1 MDVRRGRVRGRLPRR
16 SAAGYA
22 ASYGMF
28 VAAMIAGFIRVAQG
42 FRPGLLVVVP
52 LVAASILGV
61 AIGFSDMRAGRV
73 ELPPGLVE
81 ALRRLRRG

>member
-1 MDVRRGRVRGRLPRR
+1 MDMRRGRVRGRLPRR
-16 SAAGYA
+16 SVAGYTV
-22 ASYGMF
+22 SYAVF
-28 VAAMIAGFIRVAQG
+28 VAAMIAGFIQVAQG
-42 FRPGLLVVVP
+42 HRPGLLVVVP

-81 ALRRLRRG
+81 VLGRLRRG